1 MTQQLEHAEPPVVAT
16 GGEIVP
22 GYQVVAH
29 LRRGNRLDVYDAWSR
44 VRQTRCVV
52 KVVRPD
58 RVHEPHTACSLKRE
72 GRMLRDLAHPH
83 LVRAYEV
90 VEEPEVAVVM
100 ETLTGSDLGRVLDT
114 RRRLAPVDVAM
125 LGAQVGA
132 ALRYLHLHDCVHG
145 DLTPGN
151 IVLEGGTAKVI
162 DLSLAGPPG
171 PVRAGSGTRGYRSP
185 EQTAGT
191 RQTPATDVWGLG
203 AVLHCALTGRTYD
216 EPAGRAETLRAY
228 FRRPGG
234 RPDLLADLVAGCL
247 RERPEDRPSLDE
259 LSAVLDQLVALRDP

>member
-234 RPDLLADLVAGCL
+234 RPGRLVDLVAGCL

-259 LSAVLDQLVALRDP
+259 LSAVLDQLVALREP